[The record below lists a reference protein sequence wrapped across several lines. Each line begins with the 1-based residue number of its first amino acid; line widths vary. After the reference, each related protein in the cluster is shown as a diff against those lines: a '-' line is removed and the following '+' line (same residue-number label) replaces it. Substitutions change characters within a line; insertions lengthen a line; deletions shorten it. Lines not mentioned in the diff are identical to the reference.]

1 MDSNQDQQRD
11 QFFAALKPHLENFNQ
26 FVRGE
31 LEYQLATGDLK
42 ANELTPED
50 VVDSVVLLAFEE
62 YQKNPPKLPL
72 DRWLVMLAM
81 KYIRNEIRRLR
92 HDREDFVHL
101 EEDIPE
107 TPREEEV
114 VTLGEETLDFYQ
126 PDEDLQ
132 MEDVVADPTAETP
145 EQIAE
150 TREALQ
156 QFVGQSLT
164 ELPRAWRDAFILTR
178 VQGFSTAEIA
188 EIFDQPEKKVKQNL
202 QQAENALKK
211 KLIDSQS
218 NTSK

>member
-1 MDSNQDQQRD
+1 MNQDQQRD
-11 QFFAALKPHLENFNQ
+11 QFFKAIQPHLENFNE

-31 LEYQLATGDLK
+31 IEYQLATGDLK
-42 ANELTPED
+42 TDELTPED

-81 KYIRNEIRRLR
+81 KYIRNETRSLR
-92 HDREDFVHL
+92 QDREDFVHL

-107 TPREEEV
+107 TPPEEEV

-150 TREALQ
+150 SREALL

-211 KLIDSQS
+211 KLIDSRS
-218 NTSK
+218 NTPK

>member
-1 MDSNQDQQRD
+1 MNQDQQRD
-11 QFFAALKPHLENFNQ
+11 QFFETIKPHLENFNK

-31 LEYQLATGDLK
+31 IEYQLATGDLK
-42 ANELTPED
+42 TDELTPED
-50 VVDSVVLLAFEE
+50 VVDGVVLLAFEE

-81 KYIRNEIRRLR
+81 KYIRNETRSLR
-92 HDREDFVHL
+92 QDREDFVHL

-107 TPREEEV
+107 TPPEEEV

-150 TREALQ
+150 SREALL

-164 ELPRAWRDAFILTR
+164 EFPRAWRDAFILTR

-211 KLIDSQS
+211 KLIDSRS
-218 NTSK
+218 NTPK

>member
-1 MDSNQDQQRD
+1 MNQDQQRD
-11 QFFAALKPHLENFNQ
+11 QFFRTIQPHLEKFNK

-31 LEYQLATGDLK
+31 IEYQLATGDLK
-42 ANELTPED
+42 TDELSPED
-50 VVDSVVLLAFEE
+50 VVDGVVLLAFEE

-81 KYIRNEIRRLR
+81 KYIRNETRSLR
-92 HDREDFVHL
+92 QDGEDFVHL

-107 TPREEEV
+107 TPPEEEV

-150 TREALQ
+150 SREALL

-211 KLIDSQS
+211 KLIDSRS
-218 NTSK
+218 NTPK

>member
-1 MDSNQDQQRD
+1 MNQDQQRD
-11 QFFAALKPHLENFNQ
+11 QFFETIQPHLENFNK

-31 LEYQLATGDLK
+31 IEYQLATGDLK
-42 ANELTPED
+42 TDELTPED

-81 KYIRNEIRRLR
+81 KYIRNEIRRFR
-92 HDREDFVHL
+92 QDRENFVHL

-150 TREALQ
+150 SREALL

-211 KLIDSQS
+211 KLIDSRS
-218 NTSK
+218 NTPK